1 MTVKRSHR
9 GRGAKALA
17 VVAIM
22 LCVVAAYTALMGQN
36 GFSTGLSNMVGIVT
50 TPLQQLV
57 TWGRTK
63 LDGLVLGPRE
73 AAELEKQVAALQEEL
88 DRKNQQLADYYTIK
102 RENETLRAYLE
113 LKRLH
118 DDWTMVDAAVIGRDN
133 SDPFGGI
140 ILNKGTMAGVEPG
153 DPVITDA
160 GLVGR
165 VIRVST
171 TYAKVMLITHPE
183 LGISV
188 QVPRTG
194 ETGIVT
200 GDKRLGDEK
209 LVQMKHLDTRTPVAE
224 GDLVVTTGL
233 GGVFPAGVI
242 IGTVTRLTDS
252 DIDVSKVALVRPA
265 ADLND
270 VTTVMVL
277 TDFMGQGETMD
288 GVTE

>member
-1 MTVKRSHR
+1 MKRAHR

-22 LCVVAAYTALMGQN
+22 LCVVAAYTALMGQS

-88 DRKNQQLADYYTIK
+88 DRKNQQLADYYTTK

-113 LKRLH
+113 LKQLH
-118 DDWTMVDAAVIGRDN
+118 DDWTMVDAVVIGRDN

-165 VIRVST
+165 VVRVST

-183 LGISV
+183 LGISA

-209 LVQMKHLDTRTPVAE
+209 LVQMKHLDTRTLVAE

-233 GGVFPAGVI
+233 GGVFPAGVLV
-242 IGTVTRLTDS
+242 GTVTQLTDS

-265 ADLND
+265 ADLNN
-270 VTTVMVL
+270 VASVMIL
-277 TDFMGQGETMD
+277 TSFMGQGETMD